1 MFLHTDL
8 NPMPAMDDIPPH
20 LNENDRNVKM
30 GPDRIRG
37 RYNTGPIPPDY
48 YYEDSQEGKLH
59 SPHAHGSEDPHQ
71 PPNNHPMQGEQESTV
86 DGTTPVKVCLEKRI
100 CENAT
105 HVYSIKTVYGRQDNP

>member
-8 NPMPAMDDIPPH
+8 NSMPAIDDIPPH
-20 LNENDRNVKM
+20 LNDNDRNVKM

-59 SPHAHGSEDPHQ
+59 SPHVHGSDDPHQ
-71 PPNNHPMQGEQESTV
+71 PPNNHPVQGEQDSAAE
-86 DGTTPVKVCLEKRI
+86 GTTPVKVRLEKRI
-100 CENAT
+100 CDNAT
-105 HVYSIKTVYGRQDNP
+105 CADSSKIVYGREDNP